1 MCATCCVRT
10 KVGATRLTLILIR
23 PIVPLIT
30 AYRPA
35 DVIPEIRQRVS
46 TLDPDAMMQFTVFN

>member
-1 MCATCCVRT
+1 LSREAANT
-10 KVGATRLTLILIR
+10 AYR
-23 PIVPLIT
+23 PANT

>member
-1 MCATCCVRT
+1 LLFRPLLL
-10 KVGATRLTLILIR
+10 TREAAN
-23 PIVPLIT
+23 T

-46 TLDPDAMMQFTVFN
+46 TLDPDAMMQFTVLN

>member
-1 MCATCCVRT
+1 L
-10 KVGATRLTLILIR
+10 TREAAN
-23 PIVPLIT
+23 T